1 MKWGKFEIDSF
12 ILSTLALGAFLV
24 CLVYACSLT
33 DIEKEKTE
41 QLKIQKEIEY
51 YKAIQAQ
58 EANKNE

>member
-12 ILSTLALGAFLV
+12 ILSTLAFGALLV
-24 CLVYACSLT
+24 CLVLACSQI
-33 DIEKEKTE
+33 DIQKEKTE

-58 EANKNE
+58 EANKDA